1 MNNLEIILSHFLK
14 DEESRE
20 IVRGI
25 LTGSSIH
32 TFATIGKVKIN
43 FTDEER
49 AEYLCAIF
57 KAQQSFWP
65 WKRDIAFHLSPEL
78 EALVCGYKPDRYIE
92 VP

>member
-32 TFATIGKVKIN
+32 TFTHIGKVRIV

-49 AEYLCAIF
+49 AEYLCAILE
-57 KAQQSFWP
+57 AQQSFWP
-65 WKRDIAFHLSPEL
+65 WNRDIASHLSCEL
-78 EALVCGYKPDRYIE
+78 EELICGYKPERYIK